1 MKTAR
6 VAYCGALH
14 TATPLP
20 QGLQLADG
28 RVVAEAEVVWLPPFE
43 VGTVIA
49 LGLNYA
55 DHVKE
60 LAKELTVSS
69 KDEPLVFLKTASAV
83 VGHKAQTRRPAGVQ
97 FMHYECE
104 LAVVIGK
111 TAKNVTVNNALAHVA
126 GYTVCNDYAIRD
138 YLENWYRPNLPVKN
152 RDGGTVL
159 GPWLVDATD
168 IPDPQNLWLNTRV
181 NGQITQKGHTG
192 NMVHSV
198 AELIA
203 YLSSFMTLQAGDVI
217 LTGTPEGVINVHEGD
232 TVVCEIEGLGALEN
246 TLVADSVFHR

>member
-6 VAYCGALH
+6 VAYSGGLH
-14 TATPLP
+14 TATPHP
-20 QGLQLADG
+20 HGLQLADG
-28 RVVAEAEVVWLPPFE
+28 RVLSESEVVWLPPFE
-43 VGTVIA
+43 IGTVIA

-60 LAKELTVSS
+60 LAKELTVTT
-69 KDEPLVFLKTASAV
+69 KDEPLVFLKTAGAV
-83 VGHKAQTRRPAGVQ
+83 VGHCAQTRRPLGVH

-104 LAVVIGK
+104 LAVVMGA
-111 TAKNVTVNNALAHVA
+111 TAKNVSVENALQHVA

-159 GPWLVDATD
+159 GPWLVAASEV
-168 IPDPQNLWLNTRV
+168 PDPQDLWLTTRV
-181 NGQITQKGHTG
+181 NGHITQKGHTA

-203 YLSSFMTLQAGDVI
+203 YLSRFMTLQAGDVI
-217 LTGTPEGVINVHEGD
+217 LTGTPEGVVNVNEGD
-232 TVVCEIEGLGALEN
+232 TVECEIEGLGQLRN
-246 TLVADSVFHR
+246 TLVPDTVFNR

>member
-1 MKTAR
+1 MRTAR
-6 VAYCGALH
+6 VAYSGALH
-14 TATPLP
+14 TATPHLL
-20 QGLQLADG
+20 GLQLADG
-28 RVVAEAEVVWLPPFE
+28 RVLSESEVVWLPPFD

-60 LAKELTVSS
+60 LAKELTVTS
-69 KDEPLVFLKTASAV
+69 KDEPLVFLKTAGAV
-83 VGHKAQTRRPAGVQ
+83 VGHLAQTRRPAGVK

-104 LAVVIGK
+104 LAVVIGA
-111 TAKNVTVNNALAHVA
+111 TAKNVSVEHALQHVA

-152 RDGGTVL
+152 RDGATVL
-159 GPWLVDATD
+159 GPWLVDASLV
-168 IPDPQNLWLNTRV
+168 PDPQNLWLTTRV
-181 NGQITQKGHTG
+181 NGAVTQKGHTA

-217 LTGTPEGVINVHEGD
+217 LTGTPEGVVNVNEGD
-232 TVVCEIEGLGALEN
+232 TVVCEIEGLGKLCN
-246 TLVADSVFHR
+246 TLVPDTLFNR